1 MTDSTGAAGFLPARI
16 GNGRRISSKDI
27 AEATGKE
34 HKTVLRDIRNM
45 LSGLYGDP
53 ENDDGTELYH
63 PGLAVERDGRGYIS
77 LIWLDRE
84 HAMTLA
90 TGYDVKLRKRVVDKL
105 SELDGSTPRL
115 PTTAEAF
122 ASAFT
127 MLADQERRQA
137 EQGQQIKAIEAK
149 VAQVAQAHVIL
160 DKMPSDCESIVY
172 IRKRMNKLYGLSEAI
187 VDKVM
192 RDTPYSPT
200 IRALVKNQHVDAD
213 GAHFA
218 GFAKKEVSAVFRR
231 FFAECTKVTATMA
244 THPFI
249 DGRFKLTASD
259 GM

>member
-1 MTDSTGAAGFLPARI
+1 MDRQTNSTGATGFLPARI
-16 GNGRRISSKDI
+16 RNALPEHMTSLEM
-27 AEATGKE
+27 AELVEKRHDNVKRTIDSLTA
-34 HKTVLRDIRNM
+34 
-45 LSGLYGDP
+45 SGLIQRPQIEEVTNHLGQRVEVYKVG
-53 ENDDGTELYH
+53 
-63 PGLAVERDGRGYIS
+63 ERDSY
-77 LIWLDRE
+77 
-84 HAMTLA
+84 
-90 TGYDVKLRKRVVDKL
+90 VVVARL
-105 SELDGSTPRL
+105 SPEFTARLVDYWQKHRNDAPRL

-122 ASAFT
+122 ASVFS
-127 MLADQERRQA
+127 MVADQERRQA

-160 DKMPSDCESIVY
+160 DKMPSDCEFIVY